1 MHIPPYHKKTSW
13 QWLMTGAFLGGVI
26 GYIIVI
32 FMHGTMYEQLLEE
45 KVELQSQVD
54 DLKNQNKS
62 LLEEQKDLGEKSKE
76 PATIDSIEITIDNE
90 DELRLD
96 PLMRHELKAQIKDEI
111 NHIVGKDLNIIAK
124 SDRLLISTIEN
135 KTFSIDEFTYDL
147 EVVTL
152 IIGSTV
158 KITVKG
164 NVHN

>member
-96 PLMRHELKAQIKDEI
+96 PLMRHELKTQIKDEI

>member
-1 MHIPPYHKKTSW
+1 
-13 QWLMTGAFLGGVI
+13 
-26 GYIIVI
+26 
-32 FMHGTMYEQLLEE
+32 GTMYEQLLEE

-96 PLMRHELKAQIKDEI
+96 PLMRHELKTQIKDEI

-158 KITVKG
+158 KIPLKETFITEMSVLRCFLAKRMSHALF
-164 NVHN
+164 NRMLDTPFP